1 MESFLIVQRGDE
13 IGRRVDLVAAQIT
26 IGRGSDNDVILN
38 DPMVSRYHAV
48 LKRQNDQYGVIDLG
62 SSNPVV
68 VNDQGLE
75 PGVMRQLAHRDV
87 LLIGRNVFSFQQR
100 AGTTSVGQGS
110 TPAQHPAATPPQV
123 MDAAA
128 PTMIEREPAAS
139 DDRTLLTPPAA
150 DRAMA
155 KPSETNRD
163 RTDHDR
169 TMVTPEPRVNAPQE
183 ERDTTMADGG
193 IGSPAPPPPHFTPPP
208 PTAIHFDDE
217 TPTNVG
223 IAAPQADRLI
233 RTPPSEEED
242 DLPTQIIPRR

>member
-13 IGRRVDLVAAQIT
+13 IGRRVDLNAAQIT

-48 LKRQNDQYGVIDLG
+48 LKRQHDQYGVIDLG

-75 PGVMRQLAHRDV
+75 PGVARQLAHRDV

-100 AGTTSVGQGS
+100 SGTTSIGQAS
-110 TPAQHPAATPPQV
+110 APMQRPVTTPPPA
-123 MDAAA
+123 MTAAA
-128 PTMIEREPAAS
+128 PTMTGHGTAPIANNEG
-139 DDRTLLTPPAA
+139 TMLTPPAA
-150 DRAMA
+150 TSRAMSS
-155 KPSETNRD
+155 PTEVDRD
-163 RTDHDR
+163 RTIVPSSPSASATQDDR
-169 TMVTPEPRVNAPQE
+169 EKTTAGVGMEPLA
-183 ERDTTMADGG
+183 
-193 IGSPAPPPPHFTPPP
+193 PPPHFAPSPPP
-208 PTAIHFDDE
+208 AAVRFDDE

-233 RTPPSEEED
+233 GTPPSEEEG

>member
-13 IGRRVDLVAAQIT
+13 IGRRVDLNADQIT

-48 LKRQNDQYGVIDLG
+48 LKRQHDQYGVIDLG

-68 VNDQGLE
+68 VNDQGLD
-75 PGVMRQLAHRDV
+75 PGVARQLAHRDV

-100 AGTTSVGQGS
+100 SGTTSMGQAS
-110 TPAQHPAATPPQV
+110 PPMQRPVATPPAT
-123 MDAAA
+123 MTAAE
-128 PTMIEREPAAS
+128 PTMPEHETTSPLANN
-139 DDRTLLTPPAA
+139 DRTMLTPPATA
-150 DRAMA
+150 SRAMSNHA
-155 KPSETNRD
+155 ELDQD
-163 RTDHDR
+163 RTIVPSSSGASAPQDDR
-169 TMVTPEPRVNAPQE
+169 DKTMVGEELEQSAPPPRF
-183 ERDTTMADGG
+183 
-193 IGSPAPPPPHFTPPP
+193 APPPPP
-208 PTAIHFDDE
+208 AAVQFDDE

-233 RTPPSEEED
+233 GTPPSEEEG

>member
-1 MESFLIVQRGDE
+1 MESFLVVQRGDE
-13 IGRRVDLVAAQIT
+13 IGRRVDLTADQIT

-48 LKRQNDQYGVIDLG
+48 LRRQHDQYGVIDLG

-75 PGVMRQLAHRDV
+75 PGVARQLAHRDV

-100 AGTTSVGQGS
+100 SGTTNFGQAS
-110 TPAQHPAATPPQV
+110 APMQRPVTTPPP
-123 MDAAA
+123 AS
-128 PTMIEREPAAS
+128 PTMPEHETTSPIANN
-139 DDRTLLTPPAA
+139 DRTMLTPPATA
-150 DRAMA
+150 SRAMSNPA
-155 KPSETNRD
+155 ELDQD
-163 RTDHDR
+163 RTS
-169 TMVTPEPRVNAPQE
+169 VPSSSSPRAP
-183 ERDTTMADGG
+183 RDDQDKTMAGVG
-193 IGSPAPPPPHFTPPP
+193 MEPLASPPPAAVHFN
-208 PTAIHFDDE
+208 DE

-233 RTPPSEEED
+233 GTAPSEEEG